1 MLAFCAAKDTAGPAL
16 HLLGGHP
23 RDPPTP
29 RVRLNTSHAARPS
42 GPCRHGP
49 TPVGPGHRDAR
60 RVRPAGSHECAHI
73 PTSCIRLKMSDF
85 CSVGENHRSGVEY
98 KKYQRSP
105 SWDGQ
110 SSESGRRRVLTTEK
124 TGCHRS
130 FFISRGHPTSAYA
143 PSTSRKRTGRNGR
156 CWPSRPGHEELH

>member
-1 MLAFCAAKDTAGPAL
+1 MAFGQTLKFLTLFFCLCRQSPL
-16 HLLGGHP
+16 MYLLTDVG
-23 RDPPTP
+23 
-29 RVRLNTSHAARPS
+29 VRLAASASSFWLIPRS
-42 GPCRHGP
+42 FSKAASLF
-49 TPVGPGHRDAR
+49 PVNVAILYP
-60 RVRPAGSHECAHI
+60 
-73 PTSCIRLKMSDF
+73 F
-85 CSVGENHRSGVEY
+85 SVVCGENRRSGVEY

-105 SWDGQ
+105 SLDGQ

-143 PSTSRKRTGRNGR
+143 PSTSRKRTRRNGR